1 MSAIVIIPA
10 RFSSTRFPGK
20 PLAVVGGK
28 PVIQRVYENS
38 KMSRLA
44 SEVVVATDN
53 ARILDA
59 VTGFGGLAVMTSMH
73 HLSGTDRIAE
83 VAQMSAYEGYDIII
97 NVQGDEPLIRP
108 EMIDDAIDLLGDPE
122 ADISTLAKRI
132 TRPEDVFDP
141 NVVKVVFDRRGF
153 ALYFSR
159 APIPFHRESWRRTVA
174 GGYEAAGEIE
184 AFKHVGIY
192 GYRRHALLRM
202 SSLPESAIEA
212 IEKLEQLRALE
223 DGMKIKVKETVFETI
238 GVDTPEDMEKVE
250 KWLSTSL

>member
-1 MSAIVIIPA
+1 MSSIVIIPA
-10 RFSSTRFPGK
+10 RFASTRFPGK

-28 PVIQRVYENS
+28 TVIQRVYENS

-44 SEVVVATDN
+44 SKVVVATDDDK
-53 ARILDA
+53 IFDA
-59 VTGFGGLAVMTSMH
+59 VTDFGGLAVMTSAH

-83 VAQMSAYEGYDIII
+83 VAHMSAYEGYDIII

-108 EMIDDAIDLLGDPE
+108 EMIDDAIELLSDPE
-122 ADISTLAKRI
+122 ADISTLAVRI

-141 NVVKVVFDRRGF
+141 NVVKVVFDKRGF

-159 APIPFHRESWRRTVA
+159 APIPFHRESWRRSSG
-174 GGYEAAGEIE
+174 GGYEAAGRIK

-192 GYRRHALLRM
+192 GYRRRALLRM
-202 SSLPESAIEA
+202 SILPESAIEA

-223 DGMKIKVKETVFETI
+223 DGMRIKVKETAFETI